1 MKTIC
6 LLILL
11 FCIAQF
17 SKGQEPQAKDFY
29 QYLTKEIDINSGSI
43 ILKTINY
50 GCLGS
55 KTSWTA
61 KIKSVGEFVRIDFYK
76 GLNNT
81 ANSSDK
87 LNMLLDTSFT
97 VKKSILKENLKAE
110 INDVKLRPVFIE
122 ASFNILLND
131 GDSEKEFRFRRGEGL
146 YYLLRYNKKWNT
158 YFAIK

>member
-29 QYLTKEIDINSGSI
+29 QNLAKAIDIDSGSI
-43 ILKTINY
+43 TLKTINY

-55 KTSWTA
+55 KTSWTV
-61 KIKSVGEFVRIDFYK
+61 KIKSIGEVVRIDFYK
-76 GLNNT
+76 ELKNT
-81 ANSSDK
+81 ANSFDK
-87 LNMLLDTSFT
+87 LDILDTSFT
-97 VKKSILKENLKAE
+97 VKKSVLKENLKAE
-110 INDVKLRPVFIE
+110 INEIKTRPVFIE
-122 ASFNILLND
+122 ASFNILLNY

-146 YYLLRYNKKWNT
+146 YYLFRYNKKWNT